1 MRAQARY
8 ILRRVATGMTAAWAM
23 LLLSPVIERPWST
36 SLLQPPTVVA
46 APPAPAGPKQT
57 DLTRSGAGAG
67 GHAEHAVRESPASA
81 ENVMTVSPERL
92 QAVGVKFEL
101 AKRRSLDRMIRTV
114 GQVEIDE
121 RRLSH
126 VNIKLEGWID
136 ELFVNST
143 GEQVKKGQKLLTLY
157 SPELVATQT
166 EYLLALKS
174 QRTLGRS
181 PFPEVAA
188 GAESL
193 VEATRRR
200 LHLWDITEDHVQ
212 DLERTGKV
220 LRTLPIHAP
229 RSGTV
234 IKKVALAGMHVNPGD
249 ELYTIADLSHV
260 WLLADIYEY
269 ELPFIKVGQ
278 TATVTLSYDPKA
290 ILQGRIAFL
299 YPTIETQTRTAKVR
313 FELVNPGERLKPGM
327 YANVELKI
335 PLGTRLVVPT
345 DAILDSGERQLIFIH
360 LGGGHLEW
368 RTVKL
373 GVRAGDWVEVL
384 EGLKE
389 DEHIV
394 TSANFLLDS
403 ESQLKAAVAGM
414 GTHTH

>member
-1 MRAQARY
+1 MRAQCRSAR
-8 ILRRVATGMTAAWAM
+8 RRVATGMTAVWAM
-23 LLLSPVIERPWST
+23 LLLSSVIAQPWGT
-36 SLLQPPTVVA
+36 SLLWPPTVVA
-46 APPAPAGPKQT
+46 APPAPGEPKQT
-57 DLTRSGAGAG
+57 DPTRSGAGAA
-67 GHAEHAVRESPASA
+67 GHAEHAGTEAPASA

-92 QAVGVKFEL
+92 QAIGVKFEL
-101 AKRRSLDRMIRTV
+101 AKRRPLDRMIRTV

-121 RRLSH
+121 RRLAH

-136 ELFVNST
+136 ALFVNST
-143 GEQVKKGQKLLTLY
+143 GERVTKGQKLFTLY

-181 PFPEVAA
+181 AFPEVAA

-193 VEATRRR
+193 LDVTRRR
-200 LHLWDITEDHVQ
+200 LRLWDITEDHIQ
-212 DLERTGKV
+212 DLERTGTV

-229 RSGTV
+229 QSGTV

-260 WLLADIYEY
+260 WLVADIYEY

-278 TATVTLSYDPKA
+278 TATVTLSYDPGTT
-290 ILQGRIAFL
+290 LQGRIAFL
-299 YPTIETQTRTAKVR
+299 YPTLEAQTRTAKVR
-313 FELVNPGERLKPGM
+313 FELANPGERLKPGM
-327 YANVELKI
+327 YANVALTI
-335 PLGTRLVVPT
+335 PLGTRLVVPS

-360 LGGGHLEW
+360 LGGGQLAW
-368 RTVKL
+368 RPVKL

-389 DEHIV
+389 NEHIV

-403 ESQLKAAVAGM
+403 ESQLKAAVGGM
-414 GTHTH
+414 KGMQH

>member
-1 MRAQARY
+1 M
-8 ILRRVATGMTAAWAM
+8 MT
-23 LLLSPVIERPWST
+23 L
-36 SLLQPPTVVA
+36 
-46 APPAPAGPKQT
+46 
-57 DLTRSGAGAG
+57 
-67 GHAEHAVRESPASA
+67 
-81 ENVMTVSPERL
+81 NPERL

-101 AKRRSLDRMIRTV
+101 ARRRSLDRAIRTV
-114 GQVEIDE
+114 GQVEVDE
-121 RRLSH
+121 RRLAH

-136 ELFVNST
+136 QLFVSST
-143 GEQVKKGQKLLTLY
+143 GERVTRGQKLLTLY

-174 QRTLGRS
+174 QRTLGGS
-181 PFPEVAA
+181 AFAEVAE
-188 GAESL
+188 GAQSL
-193 VEATRRR
+193 AEATRRR
-200 LHLWDITEDHVQ
+200 LQLWDITEDHVQ

-220 LRTLPIHAP
+220 QRTLPIHAP
-229 RSGTV
+229 QSGTV

-269 ELPFIKVGQ
+269 ELPFVKVGQ
-278 TATVTLSYDPKA
+278 TATVTLSYDPKTV
-290 ILQGRIAFL
+290 LQGRIAFL
-299 YPTIETQTRTAKVR
+299 YPTLDTQTRTAKVR
-313 FELVNPGERLKPGM
+313 FELANPREQLKPGM

-335 PLGTRLVVPT
+335 PLGTRLVVPS

-360 LGGGHLEW
+360 LGGGQLAW

-373 GVRAGDWVEVL
+373 GIRAGDWVEVL

-403 ESQLKAAVAGM
+403 ESQLKAAVSGM
-414 GTHTH
+414 KGMQH

>member
-1 MRAQARY
+1 MMPLHQYPMWHVIVGVVSA
-8 ILRRVATGMTAAWAM
+8 GAM
-23 LLLSPVIERPWST
+23 LVLSPIIAQRGHRW
-36 SLLQPPTVVA
+36 SLLPPAGVAAQPAPPGQAGHTHPGAGSPKAQGAIESPPPT
-46 APPAPAGPKQT
+46 
-57 DLTRSGAGAG
+57 
-67 GHAEHAVRESPASA
+67 
-81 ENVMTVSPERL
+81 ENTMTLSPERL

-101 AKRRSLDRMIRTV
+101 AKRRSLDRVIRTV

-121 RRLSH
+121 RRLAH

-143 GEQVKKGQKLLTLY
+143 GERVTKGQKLFTLY

-181 PFPEVAA
+181 AFPEVAE
-188 GAESL
+188 GAASL
-193 VEATRRR
+193 LDVTRRR
-200 LHLWDITEDHVQ
+200 LRLWDITEDHLQ
-212 DLERTGKV
+212 DLERTGTV

-229 RSGTV
+229 QSGTV

-249 ELYTIADLSHV
+249 ELYTIADLSRV

-269 ELPFIKVGQ
+269 ELPFIKTGQ
-278 TATVTLSYDPKA
+278 TATVTLSYDPKTV
-290 ILQGRIAFL
+290 LQGRIAFL
-299 YPTIETQTRTAKVR
+299 YPTLDTQTRTAKVR
-313 FELVNPGERLKPGM
+313 FELANPGERLKPGM
-327 YANVELKI
+327 YANVELTI
-335 PLGTRLVVPT
+335 PLGTRLVVPS

-360 LGGGHLEW
+360 LGGGQLAW

-403 ESQLKAAVAGM
+403 ESQLKAAVSGM
-414 GTHTH
+414 KGMQH